1 MLSSANRAKRMRML
15 LAFSAGALAVASM
28 MTGVM
33 SLALFTDQ
41 QTSNSSFTAGTI
53 VLNPGGISALSLTSG
68 NMMPGDTRNSSATVT
83 NDGTAQLRYSV
94 SATSTNPDLL
104 NLRNVLTLTV
114 KTIGTSCATFDG
126 TQLFSGALGASAAV
140 IGDPAPGADTGD
152 RNLNSAASEV
162 LCFRLTLPIGT
173 TNGYQGA
180 TSSTTF
186 TFDAEQTAN
195 NP

>member
-1 MLSSANRAKRMRML
+1 MRLL
-15 LAFSAGALAVASM
+15 LALSAGALAIASM

-41 QTSNSSFTAGTI
+41 QTSTSSFTAGTI
-53 VLNPGGISALSLTSG
+53 VLNPGGISALSLTSN
-68 NMMPGDTRNSSATVT
+68 NMMPGDTRNGSATVT

-94 SATSTNPDLL
+94 SATSTNADSL

-114 KTIGTSCATFDG
+114 KTIGTNCTTFDG
-126 TQLFSGALGASAAV
+126 GQLFSGPLGASTAI
-140 IGDPAPGADTGD
+140 IGNPATGPDLGD
-152 RNLNSAASEV
+152 RNLNAAQSEV

-173 TNGYQGA
+173 GNGYQGA
-180 TSSTTF
+180 ASTTTF